1 MSNILCQ
8 ITVWI
13 IDCTCEVLRTG
24 AELLMPGDGALG
36 VEAAA
41 GLAAAR
47 VRALPAL
54 AHLRRQA
61 VGVLR
66 TRS

>member
-1 MSNILCQ
+1 
-8 ITVWI
+8 
-13 IDCTCEVLRTG
+13 
-24 AELLMPGDGALG
+24 MPGDGALG

-54 AHLRRQA
+54 ANLRRQA